1 MPPSNIMMRCLS
13 VASISAATPAQNH
26 YLNFSLMMNFGFAL
40 IQHII
45 SNMMCCLSVASVSAA
60 TPAWNHYL
68 NFSLMINSGF
78 ALTEHIISKFS
89 TTKQNWNNKK
99 YRKIKHTME
108 RKILCWICLLFTV
121 AKCSLEHLQTLA
133 VILFLIFQ
141 KYKADKTLP
150 PKGHNIYLPWAA
162 SAADDAAFHF
172 CTNRIWMTIKS
183 SQGESYIQT

>member
-13 VASISAATPAQNH
+13 VASISAATPAQ
-26 YLNFSLMMNFGFAL
+26 
-40 IQHII
+40 
-45 SNMMCCLSVASVSAA
+45 
-60 TPAWNHYL
+60 NHYL

-133 VILFLIFQ
+133 VILFFFFSKNTKLTKHYHPRDIIFISLGLQ
-141 KYKADKTLP
+141 AQQTTQLSIFVQIEFEWQLNQAKVNYTFR
-150 PKGHNIYLPWAA
+150 HNFFQ
-162 SAADDAAFHF
+162 S
-172 CTNRIWMTIKS
+172 
-183 SQGESYIQT
+183 